1 MATQA
6 GATAGVA
13 FRAIVGSHGESMM
26 GVTLQPLTRVIREKR
41 KGQIRG
47 W

>member
-1 MATQA
+1 MATHA
-6 GATAGVA
+6 GATPVVA

-26 GVTLQPLTRVIREKR
+26 GATLQPLTRVIREKR